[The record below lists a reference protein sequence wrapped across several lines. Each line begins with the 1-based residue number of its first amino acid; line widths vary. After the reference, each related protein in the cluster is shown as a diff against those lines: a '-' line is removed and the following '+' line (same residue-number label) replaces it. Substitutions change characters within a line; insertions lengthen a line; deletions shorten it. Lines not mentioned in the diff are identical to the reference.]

1 VIVRR
6 QAAALAL
13 ALGLAACGRTA
24 PSGPAGPALTVGV
37 VEDVQTLDPLRA
49 SDRVSLGLVRDI
61 FQTLVRCRPGTGAV
75 EPDAAVAW
83 RTTHGGTT
91 WVFTLA
97 PGLRFSDGTPL
108 DANAVKVNADRWRLR
123 EIARVDAPDART
135 VAITTNVPFA
145 PLLHALALPA
155 FGLASPVSHVGS
167 GPYRLG
173 DWVPGDHLTLVRNP
187 WWRGRAPAFARVTVL
202 FIPDPP
208 TSVLSLIKND
218 VDVVA
223 DPTPA
228 LDIDLA
234 TRPHVTMRR
243 RPSDQLVW
251 LGFAPRARPFR
262 DERVRRAI
270 AEAIDPAGLRA
281 TQPYPPALD
290 LAGGWLPDQTARR
303 EAAPLAERLA
313 HARTLLQQARVL
325 PLAVQL
331 VDRVVPSSSLSSP
344 DPIVQQIRADLQA
357 AGIVVTDDP
366 AANQVDVIA
375 TGTPSG
381 DPDETLQPVAE
392 LSDDATLRGLV
403 VLERR
408 TLDPRERAAVVGRAE
423 RRIRDRVLA
432 VPLLRTVPWF
442 AERVGVDPGSVV
454 P

>member
-1 VIVRR
+1 
-6 QAAALAL
+6 
-13 ALGLAACGRTA
+13 
-24 PSGPAGPALTVGV
+24 
-37 VEDVQTLDPLRA
+37 
-49 SDRVSLGLVRDI
+49 
-61 FQTLVRCRPGTGAV
+61 
-75 EPDAAVAW
+75 
-83 RTTHGGTT
+83 
-91 WVFTLA
+91 
-97 PGLRFSDGTPL
+97 
-108 DANAVKVNADRWRLR
+108 
-123 EIARVDAPDART
+123 
-135 VAITTNVPFA
+135 
-145 PLLHALALPA
+145 
-155 FGLASPVSHVGS
+155 
-167 GPYRLG
+167 
-173 DWVPGDHLTLVRNP
+173 
-187 WWRGRAPAFARVTVL
+187 
-202 FIPDPP
+202 
-208 TSVLSLIKND
+208 
-218 VDVVA
+218 
-223 DPTPA
+223 
-228 LDIDLA
+228 
-234 TRPHVTMRR
+234 
-243 RPSDQLVW
+243 
-251 LGFAPRARPFR
+251 
-262 DERVRRAI
+262 VRRAI

-313 HARTLLQQARVL
+313 HARRLLQQARVL

-442 AERVGVDPGSVV
+442 AERAGVDPGSVV